1 MKSWARIAFLTVV
14 AAQLVFLIGFIGIR
28 ETALFTGTE
37 VVLQTVPVDP
47 RSLLQGDYAILD
59 YEIAT
64 LPGYMETRGIG
75 ETVYVKLRRDS
86 NVRRSANVWTAADYL
101 ISPGN
106 CDGEIC
112 IKGRIDDRGRL
123 DFGIGTYFVPE
134 GTGRIIERAEDVR
147 VVVSIDDDG
156 NAVIKDVLVD
166 GEPFDTDSVR

>member
-1 MKSWARIAFLTVV
+1 MKPWGRIAFWIVV
-14 AAQLVFLIGFIGIR
+14 AAQLVFLIGFIVVKEADLRI
-28 ETALFTGTE
+28 GTE

-64 LPGYMETRGIG
+64 LPGYMETRGVG
-75 ETVYVKLRRDS
+75 ETVYVELRRGS
-86 NVRRSANVWTAADYL
+86 NVWTARDY
-101 ISPGN
+101 SVWPGN
-106 CDGEIC
+106 FDGAIF

-134 GTGRIIERAEDVR
+134 GTGRIIERAQDVR

-166 GEPFDTDSVR
+166 GEPFDTDS

>member
-75 ETVYVKLRRDS
+75 ETVYVELRRG
-86 NVRRSANVWTAADYL
+86 V
-101 ISPGN
+101 
-106 CDGEIC
+106 E
-112 IKGRIDDRGRL
+112 RL
-123 DFGIGTYFVPE
+123 DSKRNY
-134 GTGRIIERAEDVR
+134 
-147 VVVSIDDDG
+147 
-156 NAVIKDVLVD
+156 
-166 GEPFDTDSVR
+166 SV